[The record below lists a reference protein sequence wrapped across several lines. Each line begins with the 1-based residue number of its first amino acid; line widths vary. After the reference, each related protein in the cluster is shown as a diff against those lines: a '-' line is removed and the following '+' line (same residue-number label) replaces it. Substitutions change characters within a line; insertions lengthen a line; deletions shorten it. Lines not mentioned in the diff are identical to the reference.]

1 MPTNII
7 FSVPSSMPGLVFNLS
22 FFFFPIVS
30 VMFML
35 SFVLL
40 NATWRVRTTGDPLT
54 SSLVSVAHSL
64 GIPATSGPHIFF
76 FSLFLFFFNKLCI
89 SRRLL

>member
-22 FFFFPIVS
+22 FFFPIVS

-76 FSLFLFFFNKLCI
+76 FFRYFFFF
-89 SRRLL
+89 